1 VKRKKIILK
10 KLYSL
15 ADPLIQKLP
24 GSTVDEKR
32 VIFNTIVITAIFVI
46 YISPLPWL
54 AITNIYTPLGLV
66 GTILLVIVIP
76 ILAVE
81 YLLDVY
87 DEYRER
93 IKELKKK
100 NS

>member
-1 VKRKKIILK
+1 LK

-24 GSTVDEKR
+24 GTSLDEKR
-32 VIFNTIVITAIFVI
+32 VVFNTIVIFAIFAI
-46 YISPLPWL
+46 YISPIPQFT
-54 AITNIYTPLGLV
+54 IINVHTPLGLV

-87 DEYRER
+87 DEYREK
-93 IKELKKK
+93 IKNLKRK
-100 NS
+100 NN